1 MTTTPSP
8 PDGAARPVR
17 VVRAAEEAPGKLRI
31 ICSQVEPG
39 EEDYPLTCLAHLGAE
54 TLAAAS
60 VRVADGD
67 TRRITLARGDCA
79 SCPLASGA
87 HDVPAQVDRAVS
99 AAAELLARS
108 GAGGQD
114 LFEVVE
120 AAEEQPAG
128 KRRRLRSSGVSRR
141 DLLFGGRA
149 RAGEEEGLTVPAPTA
164 ERGVL
169 LAALPGAVVDHP
181 VASPGCTG
189 CRICE
194 QVCPEKAFGWSGI
207 GSNGLLWV
215 SPADCTACG
224 ICVQAC
230 PEDVLDLAAVT
241 PADAGHQLA
250 RIQPR
255 GCTNCGRGL
264 APGEREV
271 CTACASRRSLLD
283 DVWKHLGE

>member
-1 MTTTPSP
+1 VTTTPSP

-31 ICSQVEPG
+31 TCSQVEPG

-87 HDVPAQVDRAVS
+87 PDVPAQVDRAVS

-149 RAGEEEGLTVPAPTA
+149 RAGEEEGLTVSAPTA

-271 CTACASRRSLLD
+271 CTACSSRRSLLD